1 MICALNYTLS
11 ISVWMS
17 FTKRKDEMDDDE
29 GNDDDTIKHI
39 NYIKLANFVLFFI
52 VGSFYI

>member
-1 MICALNYTLS
+1 
-11 ISVWMS
+11 MS

-52 VGSFYI
+52 VGSIILHLMRL